1 MSHHSGGCIGA
12 GVTPQQGSQQSG
24 GSCYGGGHSR
34 AGVTAEQRSHHSEG
48 HAGTW
53 HPAAS
58 RRCFPTAIQEGS
70 RRAAEGTAS
79 DWRQRCRSDL
89 LWNGAGA
96 LNPLG
101 TWTEEPQSRPCC
113 GQRRGPEPGVSP
125 HKNDCLEKPRE
136 GLGLAAPQAPLVGGA
151 TSTSSVLG
159 QGPDAGPP
167 ASRTFCPHKPM
178 GSREWP
184 LAGSGWAGPRG
195 QELLSSWQEQRG
207 LQWL

>member
-1 MSHHSGGCIGA
+1 MLTETHGLPSEFPQRRRGTAHGTPLRRALQRMPLCNPGLRSQWGRGHSSSGTVTPRRGGWGVSHHSGGCIGA

-53 HPAAS
+53 YPAAS
-58 RRCFPTAIQEGS
+58 RWCFPTALQEGS

-101 TWTEEPQSRPCC
+101 TWTEEP
-113 GQRRGPEPGVSP
+113 
-125 HKNDCLEKPRE
+125 
-136 GLGLAAPQAPLVGGA
+136 
-151 TSTSSVLG
+151 
-159 QGPDAGPP
+159 
-167 ASRTFCPHKPM
+167 
-178 GSREWP
+178 
-184 LAGSGWAGPRG
+184 
-195 QELLSSWQEQRG
+195 
-207 LQWL
+207 